1 MINIRF
7 CNYTESDRVCLYK
20 TRRKMRMNKNCIRY
34 ITGLLL
40 FGTNG
45 FVASHIAL
53 SSGEI
58 VLLRT
63 GIGSIA
69 LLILFLLTGHHL
81 GLRTMNKRD
90 LLMTAGAG
98 VALGM
103 SWILLFEAY
112 RLIGVGTASLAYY
125 CGPII
130 VVALSPVVF
139 HEKISTR
146 AYKCCARVILGMLLT
161 NIRNIA
167 GPGFSV
173 SSFRGLMLG
182 IGAAFMYAVMVICSR
197 KAAGVEGFKRST
209 LQMVFAFLT
218 VLVCMGTTCRS
229 AVPGAAGS
237 VSDIFPASLSECF
250 WILVLGLVNTGVGCY
265 LYFSTVSVLPVRTVS
280 IVGYLE
286 PLSAVI
292 FSAVLLQETFGISEA
307 AGAVLIITGAMLME
321 KRSGEHSSE
330 YSEKL
335 TAG

>member
-1 MINIRF
+1 
-7 CNYTESDRVCLYK
+7 
-20 TRRKMRMNKNCIRY
+20 MNKNCIRY

-53 SSGEI
+53 SSGQI

-69 LLILFLLTGHHL
+69 LLILFLFTGHHL
-81 GLRTMNKRD
+81 GLRTMGKCD

-139 HEKISTR
+139 HEKLSTR
-146 AYKCCARVILGMLLT
+146 AYICFALVITGMLLT
-161 NIRNIA
+161 NLRKFA

-173 SSFRGLMLG
+173 TSFRGLMLG
-182 IGAAFMYAVMVICSR
+182 IGAAFMYAVMMICSR
-197 KAAGVEGFKRST
+197 KAADVEGFKRST

-218 VLVCMGTTCRS
+218 VLVCMGIISRPVGPNAVGS
-229 AVPGAAGS
+229 AAA
-237 VSDIFPASLSECF
+237 IFPVSLSECF

-265 LYFSTVSVLPVRTVS
+265 LYFSSVSVLPVRTVS

-292 FSAVLLQETFGISEA
+292 FSAVLLHEAFGISEA
-307 AGAVLIITGAMLME
+307 AGAVLIISGAMLME
-321 KRSGEHSSE
+321 KRSGEHSPKCLA
-330 YSEKL
+330 KL
-335 TAG
+335 SAG